1 MTVYDF
7 VCEYKHDYECSYDHD
22 RWKLTMNHVHWRSLH
37 DSEQSCH
44 DNSKALECTLCM
56 LTSDILMQ
64 IWFAISEGEL
74 PHFPAFSPSISGGE
88 SELPQFPLLNKA
100 SEAGTESA
108 PVSISTIT
116 SINISVIP
124 MLNKSAEKKQKKP
137 RSERPL
143 KEIAQQSE
151 FCFLRFGVCICF
163 NTCICICI
171 RLINSSRGEWI
182 EVKGVI
188 KYQYRIF
195 IHIFVDK
202 SIVELRLREVYLC
215 VFFLFL
221 LALYL
226 YLYLY
231 AWLCLFSNLYL
242 YMYSYQLFYLYLYP
256 CVFVLTKD
264 LLWVCREGLARWG
277 AAASMYSLTLSFLP
291 CTVFTPPPM
300 SSSSSA

>member
-124 MLNKSAEKKQKKP
+124 MLNKSAEKKQKK
-137 RSERPL
+137 RQDQSGHWKKSRNRVNSVFWDSVFVFAL
-143 KEIAQQSE
+143 LFVFVFGWSIAQGENELKSKV
-151 FCFLRFGVCICF
+151 LSNI
-163 NTCICICI
+163 NTA
-171 RLINSSRGEWI
+171 
-182 EVKGVI
+182 
-188 KYQYRIF
+188 
-195 IHIFVDK
+195 
-202 SIVELRLREVYLC
+202 
-215 VFFLFL
+215 FLFIFL
-221 LALYL
+221 
-226 YLYLY
+226 
-231 AWLCLFSNLYL
+231 
-242 YMYSYQLFYLYLYP
+242 
-256 CVFVLTKD
+256 LTKV
-264 LLWVCREGLARWG
+264 LL
-277 AAASMYSLTLSFLP
+277 
-291 CTVFTPPPM
+291 
-300 SSSSSA
+300 SSG